1 MEVALFYTQNRSESS
16 TYFFASFYSISL
28 EMIVK
33 AYLPIFFVI
42 FYKSSNF
49 STYIDMHKNSVFYS
63 TRYESPFFL
72 LICKF
77 MKKSMTFITSCTNT
91 IVGNYN
97 KTHTKQGVTH
107 LHKKVWRWMRKLH
120 LHLKNSL
127 SLKPNIIIMIQVQHS
142 WTYIR
147 LKTIIITDNLIFRLP
162 HRH

>member
-1 MEVALFYTQNRSESS
+1 MQFCVTRVILRDLAALVPQIFH
-16 TYFFASFYSISL
+16 SL
-28 EMIVK
+28 HKITHF
-33 AYLPIFFVI
+33 L
-42 FYKSSNF
+42 
-49 STYIDMHKNSVFYS
+49 TGYI
-63 TRYESPFFL
+63 
-72 LICKF
+72 
-77 MKKSMTFITSCTNT
+77 NT